1 LRLRRSRPAF
11 SRTRKCFETA
21 GSDMSWG
28 RARSVTRLWP
38 RARCARICRRVGSA
52 SAAKVRFNVS
62 EEYLTIWLTISGS
75 RLNVQTF
82 FLLQFAEAAG
92 RRPGVMGA
100 PISQTIATSEPNKS
114 ASPVNKSRLQLC
126 NGISNAL
133 AFGAWHKRRYND
145 IYESACVNASLFTTY
160 GIFVGSPP

>member
-1 LRLRRSRPAF
+1 
-11 SRTRKCFETA
+11 
-21 GSDMSWG
+21 M
-28 RARSVTRLWP
+28 
-38 RARCARICRRVGSA
+38 
-52 SAAKVRFNVS
+52 
-62 EEYLTIWLTISGS
+62 
-75 RLNVQTF
+75 QTF
-82 FLLQFAEAAG
+82 FCYNLQKPPVGG
-92 RRPGVMGA
+92 RCVMGA